1 MGHRNKRMQ
10 KFVDKRNSVNYID
23 EHGGSVRSRET
34 KRKRV
39 ETYKD
44 GTLGEGGWSRQVTK
58 RNPKD
63 DTEFIK
69 KTKTH
74 KDGVTEVEKENKR
87 VWKRKVGGKTV
98 DKYNKKKNKWTK
110 GAPVEPV
117 WSVKRSDLDNKGKKR
132 WDELRNSH

>member
-1 MGHRNKRMQ
+1 MNIYFTEILKIIINIYNMGHRNKNMQ
-10 KFVDKRNSVNYID
+10 KFVDKVNGVDYVD
-23 EHGGSVRSRET
+23 EHGGLVHSQES

-39 ETYKD
+39 ETYQGGK
-44 GTLGEGGWSRQVTK
+44 LGEGGWSRQVTK

-87 VWKRKVGGKTV
+87 VYKRKVGGEVV
-98 DKYNKKKNKWTK
+98 DKYNKKKKQWVRNK
-110 GAPVEPV
+110 
-117 WSVKRSDLDNKGKKR
+117 
-132 WDELRNSH
+132 

>member
-1 MGHRNKRMQ
+1 MGHRNKKMQ
-10 KFVDKRNSVNYID
+10 EFVDKRNVVNYID

-98 DKYNKKKNKWTK
+98 DKYNKKK
-110 GAPVEPV
+110 
-117 WSVKRSDLDNKGKKR
+117 GK
-132 WDELRNSH
+132 

>member
-1 MGHRNKRMQ
+1 MSRLSKEERQARIKKR
-10 KFVDKRNSVNYID
+10 VVNYTD

-110 GAPVEPV
+110 GAPVEPAMP
-117 WSVKRSDLDNKGKKR
+117 VKYDDLGPQGKKI
-132 WDELRNSH
+132 WKELRK